1 MQILVLGGT
10 RFIGRGIV
18 EAALDRGHELTLF
31 NRGSTDP
38 DAFRDNPNVHRLRG
52 DRRGNDIA
60 QIADQKWDAVVDVS
74 AYQPDDLR
82 PVLRA
87 LSDQTPQYVFIS
99 TVSVYL
105 PNLPRGSDESAP
117 LLHVPESIPNL
128 DPRAYGGLKAQC
140 ERQLRDAVGDRL
152 TILRPTVVIGPRD
165 YTDRFGWWVKRIAS
179 AGDLRVPRRLE
190 QPVQL
195 IDARDLSAFAAQT
208 IDANILGTYNAVGPT
223 EPTTLGGVI
232 AAVSAALGVAVR
244 PVPSDEGS
252 RFPLILPEDGSVD
265 GLFSVSGA
273 AAYRQGLT
281 LRPLGDSAREVLEC
295 ESVRSAQSEAP
306 R

>member
-10 RFIGRGIV
+10 RFVGRGIV

-38 DAFRDNPNVHRLRG
+38 DAFRDNPNVHRVRG
-52 DRRGNDIA
+52 DRRSNDIS
-60 QIADQKWDAVVDVS
+60 QIAESRWDAVVDVS
-74 AYQPDDLR
+74 AYGPDDIR
-82 PVLRA
+82 PVLQA

-105 PNLPRGSDESAP
+105 PNIPPGSDESAP
-117 LLHVPESIPNL
+117 LLQVPESIPSS
-128 DPRAYGGLKAQC
+128 DPRAYGGLKALC
-140 ERQLRDAVGDRL
+140 ERELRDAAGDRL

-165 YTDRFGWWVKRIAS
+165 YTDRFGWWVKRIAA
-179 AGDLRVPRRLE
+179 AGDLPVPRRLE

-195 IDARDLSAFAAQT
+195 IDVRDLSVFAART
-208 IDANILGTYNAVGPT
+208 IDANILGTYNAVGPK
-223 EPTTLGGVI
+223 EPATLGGMI

-244 PVPSDEGS
+244 PVPGEDGS
-252 RFPLILPEDGSVD
+252 RFPLTLPEDGSAD

-281 LRPLGDSAREVLEC
+281 LRPLGDSARDVLEW
-295 ESVRSAQSEAP
+295 ESVRSARSEAM